1 MKNTDIQLA
10 RFDKGYLISW
20 VELFSN
26 EPVSQIECI
35 LLKGDASDRNYYRVK
50 YTLKSS
56 PETQCSVI
64 IMQLAKLETDP
75 DFNCIQKFLRNL
87 DIPVPEIF
95 HFDAKKGLLFLMDFG
110 DIHLADKI
118 TKEPEQTVFWYQKA
132 IDIIVAFHIQVTDK
146 TTPDLPAYSLF
157 FDEEK
162 LMWEM
167 DFMLEHYVQG
177 MLMSNLNKPEMINFR
192 EALRTLCK
200 TLSKEDRVFVHRDY
214 HSRNIMI
221 HNGNLKVID
230 FQDARMGPCQY
241 DLVSLLKDSYITLD
255 ESIRSELLEYYIE
268 CMLQN
273 GRKVI
278 REPFYKIF
286 EWMSLQRNLKAIG
299 TFAYQHKVLGNDRYL
314 QYIEPT
320 LDYIRQ
326 TLATRSDLDFLRPA
340 LVYAI
345 PTLNTN

>member
-1 MKNTDIQLA
+1 MRMENTDIK
-10 RFDKGYLISW
+10 RFDKSYLISW
-20 VELFSN
+20 LELFAK

-50 YTLKSS
+50 YALKSS
-56 PETQCSVI
+56 PEIPRSVI
-64 IMQLAKLETDP
+64 IMQLAKLEMNP
-75 DFNCIQKFLRNL
+75 DFNCMQKFLRNL
-87 DIPVPEIF
+87 DVPVPDIF
-95 HFDAKKGLLFLMDFG
+95 HFDEKQGLLFLMDCG
-110 DIHLADKI
+110 DIHLADQI
-118 TKEPEQTVFWYQKA
+118 TEEPEKTVFWYQKA
-132 IDIIVAFHIQVTDK
+132 IDIIVAFHIQATDK
-146 TTPDLPAYSLF
+146 ITPDTPAHSLF

-177 MLMSNLNKPEMINFR
+177 MLMSTLNKDEINKVR
-192 EALRTLCK
+192 EALRILCK
-200 TLSKEDRVFVHRDY
+200 ALSQENRVFTHRDY

-221 HNGNLKVID
+221 HNGKLQVID

-241 DLVSLLKDSYITLD
+241 DLVSLLKDSYVVLN
-255 ESIRSELLEYYIE
+255 ESERNELLEYYIE
-268 CMLQN
+268 RMEHN
-273 GRKVI
+273 SRKVI
-278 REPFYKIF
+278 RESFYKFF

-320 LDYIRQ
+320 LNYIRQ
-326 TLATRSDLDFLRPA
+326 TLNSHSDLDFLSPA
-340 LVYAI
+340 LNSAI

>member
-1 MKNTDIQLA
+1 MESTDIQLA

-20 VELFSN
+20 LELFSN
-26 EPVSQIECI
+26 EPVAQIECI

-50 YTLKSS
+50 YSLKSS
-56 PETQCSVI
+56 PELQSSVI
-64 IMQLAKLETDP
+64 IMQLAKLETEP
-75 DFNCIQKFLRNL
+75 DFNCMQKFLRNL
-87 DIPVPEIF
+87 HIPVPEIF
-95 HFDAKKGLLFLMDFG
+95 HFDAKKGLLFQMDFG
-110 DIHLADKI
+110 DTHLVDKI
-118 TKEPEQTVFWYQKA
+118 TKEPGQTVFWYQKA
-132 IDIIVAFHIQVTDK
+132 IDIIVTFHIRATET
-146 TTPDLPAYSLF
+146 TTPDLPVYSLF

-177 MLMSNLNKPEMINFR
+177 ILMSNLTKEEMIKFR
-192 EALRTLCK
+192 EALRKLCK
-200 TLSKEDRVFVHRDY
+200 TLSKEDRVFAHRDY

-221 HNGNLKVID
+221 HDGNLKVID

-268 CMLQN
+268 SMLKN
-273 GRKVI
+273 GREVI

-299 TFAYQHKVLGNDRYL
+299 TFAYQHRVLDNDRYL

-326 TLATRSDLDFLRPA
+326 TLTNSSDLEFLGPA
-340 LVYAI
+340 LVSAI

>member
-1 MKNTDIQLA
+1 MENTDIQLA

-20 VELFSN
+20 LELFSN

-50 YTLKSS
+50 YALKSS
-56 PETQCSVI
+56 PEIQCSVI
-64 IMQLAKLETDP
+64 IMQLAKLETEP
-75 DFNCIQKFLRNL
+75 DFNCMQRFLKNL
-87 DIPVPEIF
+87 HIPVPEIF

-118 TKEPEQTVFWYQKA
+118 TKEPEKTVFWYQKA
-132 IDIIVAFHIQVTDK
+132 IDIIVTFHIQATDT

-167 DFMLEHYVQG
+167 DFMLKHYVQG
-177 MLMSNLNKPEMINFR
+177 MLMSSLTKAEMSKFR

-200 TLSKEDRVFVHRDY
+200 TLSKEDRVFAHRDY

-255 ESIRSELLEYYIE
+255 ESIRSDLLEYYIE

-273 GRKVI
+273 GREVI

-299 TFAYQHKVLGNDRYL
+299 TFAYQSKVLNNDRYL

-320 LDYIRQ
+320 LEYIRQ
-326 TLATRSDLDFLRPA
+326 TLTNNRDLEFLRPV
-340 LVYAI
+340 LNSAI
-345 PTLNTN
+345 PTLNAT